1 MQDDAHVHQVKAR
14 HEAELF
20 RKPNVVCVAIGR
32 HRRRQDC
39 LALFVCVTH
48 KVALEEL
55 PPQDRIPAELEGVTV
70 HVKAIGEPTAL
81 RITSRILENQ
91 HESEDIDR
99 S

>member
-1 MQDDAHVHQVKAR
+1 MENADHVHQVKAR

-32 HRRRQDC
+32 HRRRDC

-48 KVALEEL
+48 KVAPEEL

-81 RITSRILENQ
+81 SITSRILENQ
-91 HESEDIDR
+91 HESEDIER